1 MTFINKLEEILLN
14 IKFDKKKNILLIIVA
29 ALLLLYIIGNYNN
42 FIDKLLFLPGIIIGI
57 TFHEA
62 AHGYV
67 SHWLGDPTP
76 QNQGRLSLN
85 PLAHIDPM
93 GFIAL
98 LLVGF
103 GWGKPVMIDPRYYKK
118 PKRDEL
124 LVSLAG
130 VTTNLIIAIIFAV
143 IQILII
149 DTGFAYSLGASWN
162 VINVII
168 QYIVFVNLVLMC
180 FNLLPI
186 PPLDGFS
193 VLTQI
198 FDLRKY
204 DWYYKIYSNGFFILM
219 LLVFIGALDGFLDK
233 SVTFFYYNIMRA
245 VLNII

>member
-1 MTFINKLEEILLN
+1 MNINFDKRTKIFFIIIIAAILLLITGSSSNFIN
-14 IKFDKKKNILLIIVA
+14 
-29 ALLLLYIIGNYNN
+29 
-42 FIDKLLFLPGIIIGI
+42 KLLFLPGIIIGI

-76 QNQGRLSLN
+76 KNQGRLSIN

-103 GWGKPVMIDPRYYKK
+103 GWGKPVMIDPRYYKN

-143 IQILII
+143 IQILLI
-149 DTGFAYSLGASWN
+149 DTGAAYSMGASWN
-162 VINVII
+162 VVNLII

-193 VLTQI
+193 VITQL
-198 FDLRKY
+198 FDLRRY
-204 DWYYKIYSNGFFILM
+204 DWYYKLYSNGFFILM
-219 LLVFIGALDGFLDK
+219 ALVFIGALDGFLDK

>member
-1 MTFINKLEEILLN
+1 MNINFDKRTKIFFIIIIAAILLLITGSSSGFIN
-14 IKFDKKKNILLIIVA
+14 
-29 ALLLLYIIGNYNN
+29 
-42 FIDKLLFLPGIIIGI
+42 KLLFLPGIIIGI

-76 QNQGRLSLN
+76 KNQGRLSLN
-85 PLAHIDPM
+85 PLSHIDPM

-103 GWGKPVMIDPRYYKK
+103 GWGKPVMIDPRYYKN

-143 IQILII
+143 IQILLIEAGI
-149 DTGFAYSLGASWN
+149 AYSLGSTWN
-162 VINVII
+162 ILNLMI
-168 QYIVFVNLVLMC
+168 QYVVFVNLVLMC

-193 VLTQI
+193 VITQL
-198 FDLRKY
+198 FDLRRY
-204 DWYYKIYSNGFFILM
+204 DWYYKLYSNGFFILM
-219 LLVFIGALDGFLDK
+219 ALVFIGALDGFLDK
-233 SVTFFYYNIMRA
+233 SVSFFYYNIMRA

>member
-1 MTFINKLEEILLN
+1 MNINFDKRTKIFFIIIIAAILLLITGSSSGFIN
-14 IKFDKKKNILLIIVA
+14 
-29 ALLLLYIIGNYNN
+29 
-42 FIDKLLFLPGIIIGI
+42 KLLFLPGIIIGI

-103 GWGKPVMIDPRYYKK
+103 GWGKPVMIDPRYYKN

-143 IQILII
+143 IQILLIEAGI
-149 DTGFAYSLGASWN
+149 AYSLGSTWN
-162 VINVII
+162 MLNLMI
-168 QYIVFVNLVLMC
+168 QYVVFVNLVLMC

-193 VLTQI
+193 VITQL
-198 FDLRKY
+198 FDLRRY
-204 DWYYKIYSNGFFILM
+204 DWYYKLYSNGFFILM
-219 LLVFIGALDGFLDK
+219 ALVFIGALDGFLDK
-233 SVTFFYYNIMRA
+233 SVSFFYYNIMRA

>member
-1 MTFINKLEEILLN
+1 MNINFDKRTKIFFIIIIAAILLLITGSSSGFIN
-14 IKFDKKKNILLIIVA
+14 
-29 ALLLLYIIGNYNN
+29 
-42 FIDKLLFLPGIIIGI
+42 KLLFLPGIIIGI

-76 QNQGRLSLN
+76 KNQGRLSLN

-103 GWGKPVMIDPRYYKK
+103 GWGKPVMIDPRYYKN

-143 IQILII
+143 IQILLIEAGI
-149 DTGFAYSLGASWN
+149 AYSLGSTWN
-162 VINVII
+162 MLNLMI
-168 QYIVFVNLVLMC
+168 QYVVFVNLVLMC

-193 VLTQI
+193 VITQL
-198 FDLRKY
+198 FDLRRY
-204 DWYYKIYSNGFFILM
+204 DWYYKLYSNGFFILM
-219 LLVFIGALDGFLDK
+219 ALVFIGALDGFLDK
-233 SVTFFYYNIMRA
+233 SVSFFYYNIMRA

>member
-1 MTFINKLEEILLN
+1 MSNIDFKKIPFIIFFFIMIL
-14 IKFDKKKNILLIIVA
+14 FFLIDNES
-29 ALLLLYIIGNYNN
+29 IIN
-42 FIDKLLFLPGIIIGI
+42 KLLFLPGIIIGI

-76 QNQGRLSLN
+76 KNQGRLSLN

-103 GWGKPVMIDPRYYKK
+103 GWGKPVMIDPRYYKN

-143 IQILII
+143 IQILLIK
-149 DTGFAYSLGASWN
+149 TGIAYSLGSKWN
-162 VINVII
+162 MLNLMI
-168 QYIVFVNLVLMC
+168 QYVVFVNLVLMC

-193 VLTQI
+193 VITQL
-198 FDLRKY
+198 FDLRRY
-204 DWYYKIYSNGFFILM
+204 DWYYKLYNNGFFILM
-219 LLVFIGALDGFLDK
+219 ALVFIGALDGFLDK
-233 SVTFFYYNIMRA
+233 SVSFFYYNIMRA

>member
-1 MTFINKLEEILLN
+1 MNINFDKRTKIFFIIIIAATLLLITGSSSGFIN
-14 IKFDKKKNILLIIVA
+14 
-29 ALLLLYIIGNYNN
+29 
-42 FIDKLLFLPGIIIGI
+42 KLLFLPGIIIGI

-76 QNQGRLSLN
+76 KNQGRLSLN

-103 GWGKPVMIDPRYYKK
+103 GWGKPVMIDPRYYKN

-130 VTTNLIIAIIFAV
+130 VTTNLIIAILFAV
-143 IQILII
+143 IQILLI
-149 DTGFAYSLGASWN
+149 DTGAAYSMGSSWN
-162 VINVII
+162 VVNLII

-193 VLTQI
+193 VITQL
-198 FDLRKY
+198 FDLRRY
-204 DWYYKIYSNGFFILM
+204 DWYYKLYNNGFFILM
-219 LLVFIGALDGFLDK
+219 ALVFIGALDGFLDK
-233 SVTFFYYNIMRA
+233 SVSFFYYNIMRA

>member
-1 MTFINKLEEILLN
+1 MNINFDKRTKIFFIIIIAAILLLITGSSSGFIN
-14 IKFDKKKNILLIIVA
+14 
-29 ALLLLYIIGNYNN
+29 
-42 FIDKLLFLPGIIIGI
+42 KLLFLPGIIIGI

-76 QNQGRLSLN
+76 KNQGRLSLN

-103 GWGKPVMIDPRYYKK
+103 GWGKPVMIDPRYYKN

-143 IQILII
+143 IQILLIEAGI
-149 DTGFAYSLGASWN
+149 AYSLGSTWN
-162 VINVII
+162 MLNLMI
-168 QYIVFVNLVLMC
+168 QYVVFVNLVLMC

-193 VLTQI
+193 VITQL
-198 FDLRKY
+198 FDLRRY
-204 DWYYKIYSNGFFILM
+204 DWYYKLYSNGFFILM
-219 LLVFIGALDGFLDK
+219 ALVFIGALDGFLDK

>member
-1 MTFINKLEEILLN
+1 MNINFDKRTKIFFIIIIAAILLLITGSSSGFIN
-14 IKFDKKKNILLIIVA
+14 
-29 ALLLLYIIGNYNN
+29 
-42 FIDKLLFLPGIIIGI
+42 KLLFLPGIIIGI

-76 QNQGRLSLN
+76 KNQGRLSLN

-103 GWGKPVMIDPRYYKK
+103 GWGKPVMIDPRYYKN

-143 IQILII
+143 IQILLIEAGI
-149 DTGFAYSLGASWN
+149 AYSLGSTWN
-162 VINVII
+162 ILNLMI
-168 QYIVFVNLVLMC
+168 QYVVFVNLVLMC

-193 VLTQI
+193 VITQL
-198 FDLRKY
+198 FDLRRY
-204 DWYYKIYSNGFFILM
+204 DWYYKLYSNGFFILM
-219 LLVFIGALDGFLDK
+219 ALVFIGALDGFLDK
-233 SVTFFYYNIMRA
+233 SVSFFYYNIMRA

>member
-1 MTFINKLEEILLN
+1 MNINFDKRTKIFFIIIIAAILLLITGSSSGFIN
-14 IKFDKKKNILLIIVA
+14 
-29 ALLLLYIIGNYNN
+29 
-42 FIDKLLFLPGIIIGI
+42 KLLFLPGIIIGI

-76 QNQGRLSLN
+76 KNQGRLSLN
-85 PLAHIDPM
+85 PLSHIDPM

-103 GWGKPVMIDPRYYKK
+103 GWGKPVMIDPRYYKN

-143 IQILII
+143 IQILLIEAGI
-149 DTGFAYSLGASWN
+149 AYSLGSTWN
-162 VINVII
+162 MLNLMI
-168 QYIVFVNLVLMC
+168 QYVVFVNLVLMC

-193 VLTQI
+193 VITQL
-198 FDLRKY
+198 FDLRRY
-204 DWYYKIYSNGFFILM
+204 DWYYKLYSNGFFILM
-219 LLVFIGALDGFLDK
+219 ALVFIGALDGFLDK
-233 SVTFFYYNIMRA
+233 SVSFFYYNIMRV

>member
-1 MTFINKLEEILLN
+1 MNINFDKRTKIFFIIIIAAILLLITGSSSNFIN
-14 IKFDKKKNILLIIVA
+14 
-29 ALLLLYIIGNYNN
+29 
-42 FIDKLLFLPGIIIGI
+42 KLLFLPGIIIGI

-76 QNQGRLSLN
+76 KNQGRLSLN

-103 GWGKPVMIDPRYYKK
+103 GWGKPVMIDPRYYKN

-130 VTTNLIIAIIFAV
+130 VTTNLIIAIIFAI
-143 IQILII
+143 IQILLI
-149 DTGFAYSLGASWN
+149 DTGVAYSMGSSWSIVN
-162 VINVII
+162 LMI
-168 QYIVFVNLVLMC
+168 QYVVFVNLILMC

-193 VLTQI
+193 VITQL
-198 FDLRKY
+198 FDLRRY
-204 DWYYKIYSNGFFILM
+204 DWYYKLYSNGFFILM
-219 LLVFIGALDGFLDK
+219 ALVFIGALDGFLDK

>member
-1 MTFINKLEEILLN
+1 MRNIDLKKIPFIIFFFIMIL
-14 IKFDKKKNILLIIVA
+14 FFLINNES
-29 ALLLLYIIGNYNN
+29 IIN
-42 FIDKLLFLPGIIIGI
+42 KLLFLPGIIIGI

-76 QNQGRLSLN
+76 KNQGRLSLN

-103 GWGKPVMIDPRYYKK
+103 GWGKPVMIDPRYYKN

-124 LVSLAG
+124 FVSLAG

-143 IQILII
+143 IQILLIK
-149 DTGFAYSLGASWN
+149 TGIAYSLGSTWN
-162 VINVII
+162 MLNLMI
-168 QYIVFVNLVLMC
+168 QYVVFVNLVLMC

-193 VLTQI
+193 VITQI
-198 FDLRKY
+198 FDLRRY
-204 DWYYKIYSNGFFILM
+204 DWYYKLYNNGFFILM
-219 LLVFIGALDGFLDK
+219 ALVFIGALDGFLDK
-233 SVTFFYYNIMRA
+233 SVSFFYYNIMRA

>member
-1 MTFINKLEEILLN
+1 MNINFDRRTKIFFIIIIAAILLLITGSSSNFIN
-14 IKFDKKKNILLIIVA
+14 
-29 ALLLLYIIGNYNN
+29 
-42 FIDKLLFLPGIIIGI
+42 KLLFLPGIIIGI

-76 QNQGRLSLN
+76 KNQGRLSIN

-103 GWGKPVMIDPRYYKK
+103 GWGKPVMIDPRYYKN

-143 IQILII
+143 IQILLI
-149 DTGFAYSLGASWN
+149 DTGAAYSMGASWN
-162 VINVII
+162 VLNLII

-193 VLTQI
+193 VITQL
-198 FDLRKY
+198 FDLRRY
-204 DWYYKIYSNGFFILM
+204 DWYYKLYSNGFFILM
-219 LLVFIGALDGFLDK
+219 ALVFIGALDGFLDK

>member
-1 MTFINKLEEILLN
+1 MNINFDKRTKIFFIIIIAAILLLITGSSSGFIN
-14 IKFDKKKNILLIIVA
+14 
-29 ALLLLYIIGNYNN
+29 
-42 FIDKLLFLPGIIIGI
+42 KLLFLPGIIIGI

-76 QNQGRLSLN
+76 KNQGRLSLN
-85 PLAHIDPM
+85 PLSHIDPM

-103 GWGKPVMIDPRYYKK
+103 GWGKPVMIDPRYYKN

-143 IQILII
+143 IQILLIEAGI
-149 DTGFAYSLGASWN
+149 ASSLGSTCN
-162 VINVII
+162 ILNLMI
-168 QYIVFVNLVLMC
+168 QYVVFVNLVLMC

-193 VLTQI
+193 VITQL
-198 FDLRKY
+198 FDLRRY
-204 DWYYKIYSNGFFILM
+204 DWYYKLYSNGFFILM
-219 LLVFIGALDGFLDK
+219 ALVFIGALDGFLDK
-233 SVTFFYYNIMRA
+233 SVSFFYYNIMRA

>member
-1 MTFINKLEEILLN
+1 MNINFDKRTKIFFIIIIAAILLLITGSSSGFIN
-14 IKFDKKKNILLIIVA
+14 
-29 ALLLLYIIGNYNN
+29 
-42 FIDKLLFLPGIIIGI
+42 KLLFLPGIIIGI

-76 QNQGRLSLN
+76 KNQGRLSLN
-85 PLAHIDPM
+85 PISHIDPM

-103 GWGKPVMIDPRYYKK
+103 GWGKPVMIDPRYYKN

-143 IQILII
+143 IQILLIEAGI
-149 DTGFAYSLGASWN
+149 AYSLGSTWN
-162 VINVII
+162 MLNLMI
-168 QYIVFVNLVLMC
+168 QYVVFVNLVLMC

-193 VLTQI
+193 VITQL
-198 FDLRKY
+198 FDLRRY
-204 DWYYKIYSNGFFILM
+204 DWYYKLYSNGFFILM
-219 LLVFIGALDGFLDK
+219 ALVFIGALDGFLDK

>member
-1 MTFINKLEEILLN
+1 MNINFDKRTKIFFIIIIASILLLITGSSSNFIN
-14 IKFDKKKNILLIIVA
+14 
-29 ALLLLYIIGNYNN
+29 
-42 FIDKLLFLPGIIIGI
+42 KLLFLPGIIIGI

-76 QNQGRLSLN
+76 KNQGRLSLN

-103 GWGKPVMIDPRYYKK
+103 GWGKPVMIDPRYYKN

-143 IQILII
+143 IQILLI
-149 DTGFAYSLGASWN
+149 DTGAAYSMGSSWN
-162 VINVII
+162 VVNLII

-193 VLTQI
+193 VINQI
-198 FDLRKY
+198 FDLRRY
-204 DWYYKIYSNGFFILM
+204 DWYYKLYNNGFFILM
-219 LLVFIGALDGFLDK
+219 ALVFIGALDGFLDK
-233 SVTFFYYNIMRA
+233 SVSFFYYNIMRA

>member
-1 MTFINKLEEILLN
+1 MNINFDRRTKIFFIIIIAAILLLITGSSSNFIN
-14 IKFDKKKNILLIIVA
+14 
-29 ALLLLYIIGNYNN
+29 
-42 FIDKLLFLPGIIIGI
+42 KLLFLPGIIIGI

-76 QNQGRLSLN
+76 KNQGRLSIN

-103 GWGKPVMIDPRYYKK
+103 GWGKPVMIDPRYYKN

-143 IQILII
+143 IQILLI
-149 DTGFAYSLGASWN
+149 DTGAAYSMGSSWN
-162 VINVII
+162 VVNLII

-193 VLTQI
+193 VITQL

-204 DWYYKIYSNGFFILM
+204 DWYYKLYSNGFFILM
-219 LLVFIGALDGFLDK
+219 ALVFIGALDGFLDK

>member
-1 MTFINKLEEILLN
+1 MNINFDKRTKIFFIIIIAAILLLITGSSSNFIN
-14 IKFDKKKNILLIIVA
+14 
-29 ALLLLYIIGNYNN
+29 
-42 FIDKLLFLPGIIIGI
+42 KLLFLPGIIIGI

-76 QNQGRLSLN
+76 KNQGRLSIN

-103 GWGKPVMIDPRYYKK
+103 GWGKPVMIDPRYYKN

-143 IQILII
+143 IQILLI
-149 DTGFAYSLGASWN
+149 DTGTAYSMGSSWN
-162 VINVII
+162 VVNLII

-193 VLTQI
+193 VITQL

-204 DWYYKIYSNGFFILM
+204 DWYYKLYSNGFFILM
-219 LLVFIGALDGFLDK
+219 ALVFIGALDGFLDK

>member
-1 MTFINKLEEILLN
+1 MNINFDRRTKIFFIIIIAAILLLITGSSSNFIN
-14 IKFDKKKNILLIIVA
+14 
-29 ALLLLYIIGNYNN
+29 
-42 FIDKLLFLPGIIIGI
+42 KLLFLPGIIIGI

-76 QNQGRLSLN
+76 KNQGRLSIN

-103 GWGKPVMIDPRYYKK
+103 GWGKPVMIDPRYYKN

-143 IQILII
+143 IQILLI
-149 DTGFAYSLGASWN
+149 DTGAAYSMGASWN
-162 VINVII
+162 VVNLII

-193 VLTQI
+193 VITQL

-204 DWYYKIYSNGFFILM
+204 DWYYKLYSNGFFILM
-219 LLVFIGALDGFLDK
+219 ALVFIGALDGFLDK

>member
-1 MTFINKLEEILLN
+1 MNINFDKRTKIFFIIIIAAILLLITGSSSNFIN
-14 IKFDKKKNILLIIVA
+14 
-29 ALLLLYIIGNYNN
+29 
-42 FIDKLLFLPGIIIGI
+42 KLLFLPGIIIGI

-76 QNQGRLSLN
+76 KNQGRLSIN

-103 GWGKPVMIDPRYYKK
+103 GWGKPVMIDPRYYKN

-130 VTTNLIIAIIFAV
+130 VTTNLIVAIIFAV
-143 IQILII
+143 IQILLI
-149 DTGFAYSLGASWN
+149 DTGAAYSMGSSWN
-162 VINVII
+162 VVNLII

-193 VLTQI
+193 VITQL

-204 DWYYKIYSNGFFILM
+204 DWYYKLYSNGFFILM
-219 LLVFIGALDGFLDK
+219 ALVFIGALDGFLDK

>member
-1 MTFINKLEEILLN
+1 MNINFDKRTKIFFIIIIAAILLLITGSSSNFIN
-14 IKFDKKKNILLIIVA
+14 
-29 ALLLLYIIGNYNN
+29 
-42 FIDKLLFLPGIIIGI
+42 KLLFLPGIIIGI

-76 QNQGRLSLN
+76 KNQGRLSLN

-103 GWGKPVMIDPRYYKK
+103 GWGKPVMIDPRYYKN

-130 VTTNLIIAIIFAV
+130 VTTNLIIAIIFAI
-143 IQILII
+143 IQILLI
-149 DTGFAYSLGASWN
+149 DTGIAYSMGSSWSIVN
-162 VINVII
+162 LMI
-168 QYIVFVNLVLMC
+168 QYVVFVNLILMC

-193 VLTQI
+193 VITQL
-198 FDLRKY
+198 FDLRRY
-204 DWYYKIYSNGFFILM
+204 DWYYKLYSNGFFILM
-219 LLVFIGALDGFLDK
+219 ALVFIGALDGFLDK

>member
-1 MTFINKLEEILLN
+1 MRKIDLKKIPFIIFFFIMIL
-14 IKFDKKKNILLIIVA
+14 FLLINNES
-29 ALLLLYIIGNYNN
+29 IIN
-42 FIDKLLFLPGIIIGI
+42 KLLFLPGIIIGI

-76 QNQGRLSLN
+76 KNQGRLSLN

-130 VTTNLIIAIIFAV
+130 VTTNLIIAILFAI

-162 VINVII
+162 IINLII

-198 FDLRKY
+198 FDLRRY
-204 DWYYKIYSNGFFILM
+204 DWYYKVYSNGFFILM

-233 SVTFFYYNIMRA
+233 SLTFFYYNIMRA
-245 VLNII
+245 VLNIV

>member
-1 MTFINKLEEILLN
+1 MRKIDLKKIPFILFFFIMIL
-14 IKFDKKKNILLIIVA
+14 FFLIDNES
-29 ALLLLYIIGNYNN
+29 IIN
-42 FIDKLLFLPGIIIGI
+42 KLLFLPGIIIGI

-76 QNQGRLSLN
+76 KNQGRLSLN

-103 GWGKPVMIDPRYYKK
+103 GWGKPVMIDPRYYKN

-143 IQILII
+143 IQILLI
-149 DTGFAYSLGASWN
+149 DTGAAYSMGSSWN
-162 VINVII
+162 VVNLII

-193 VLTQI
+193 VITQL
-198 FDLRKY
+198 FDLRRY
-204 DWYYKIYSNGFFILM
+204 DWYYKLYSNGFFILM
-219 LLVFIGALDGFLDK
+219 ALVFIGALDGFLDK
-233 SVTFFYYNIMRA
+233 SVSFFYYNIMRA

>member
-1 MTFINKLEEILLN
+1 MNINFDKRTKIIFIVIIAAILLLITGSYSNFIN
-14 IKFDKKKNILLIIVA
+14 
-29 ALLLLYIIGNYNN
+29 
-42 FIDKLLFLPGIIIGI
+42 KLLFLPGIIIGI

-67 SHWLGDPTP
+67 SYWLGDPTP
-76 QNQGRLSLN
+76 KNQGRLSVN

-103 GWGKPVMIDPRYYKK
+103 GWGKPVMIDPRYYKN

-143 IQILII
+143 IQILLI
-149 DTGFAYSLGASWN
+149 DTGAAYSMGASWN
-162 VINVII
+162 FVNIII

-193 VLTQI
+193 VITQL

-204 DWYYKIYSNGFFILM
+204 EWYYKVYSNGFFILM
-219 LLVFIGALDGFLDK
+219 ALVFIGALDGFLDK

-245 VLNII
+245 VLNIF

>member
-1 MTFINKLEEILLN
+1 MRKIDLKKIPFIIFFFIMIL
-14 IKFDKKKNILLIIVA
+14 FFLINNES
-29 ALLLLYIIGNYNN
+29 IIN
-42 FIDKLLFLPGIIIGI
+42 KLLFLPGIIIGI

-76 QNQGRLSLN
+76 KNQGRLSLN

-130 VTTNLIIAIIFAV
+130 VTTNLIIAILFAI

-162 VINVII
+162 IINLII

-198 FDLRKY
+198 FDLRRY
-204 DWYYKIYSNGFFILM
+204 DWYYRIYSNGFFILM

>member
-1 MTFINKLEEILLN
+1 MRKIDLKKIPFILFFFIMIL
-14 IKFDKKKNILLIIVA
+14 FFLINNES
-29 ALLLLYIIGNYNN
+29 IIN
-42 FIDKLLFLPGIIIGI
+42 KLLFLPGIIIGI

-76 QNQGRLSLN
+76 KNQGRLSLN
-85 PLAHIDPM
+85 PLSHIDPM

-103 GWGKPVMIDPRYYKK
+103 GWGKPVMIDPRYYKN

-143 IQILII
+143 IQILLIEAGI
-149 DTGFAYSLGASWN
+149 AYSLGSTWN
-162 VINVII
+162 ILNLMI
-168 QYIVFVNLVLMC
+168 QYVVFVNLVLMC

-193 VLTQI
+193 VITQL
-198 FDLRKY
+198 FDLRRY
-204 DWYYKIYSNGFFILM
+204 DWYYKLYSNGFFILM
-219 LLVFIGALDGFLDK
+219 ALVFIGALDGFLDK

>member
-1 MTFINKLEEILLN
+1 MRNIDLKKIPFILFFFIMIL
-14 IKFDKKKNILLIIVA
+14 FFLIDNES
-29 ALLLLYIIGNYNN
+29 IIN
-42 FIDKLLFLPGIIIGI
+42 KLLFLPGIIIGI

-76 QNQGRLSLN
+76 KNQGRLSLN

-103 GWGKPVMIDPRYYKK
+103 GWGKPVMIDPRYYKN

-143 IQILII
+143 IQILLIK
-149 DTGFAYSLGASWN
+149 TGIAYSLGSTWN
-162 VINVII
+162 MINLMI

-193 VLTQI
+193 VITQL
-198 FDLRKY
+198 FDLRRY
-204 DWYYKIYSNGFFILM
+204 DWYYKLYSNGFFILM
-219 LLVFIGALDGFLDK
+219 ALVFIGALDGFLDK
-233 SVTFFYYNIMRA
+233 SVSFFYYNIMRA

>member
-1 MTFINKLEEILLN
+1 MNINFDRRTKIFFIIIIAAILLLITGSSSNFIN
-14 IKFDKKKNILLIIVA
+14 
-29 ALLLLYIIGNYNN
+29 
-42 FIDKLLFLPGIIIGI
+42 KLLFLPGIIIGI

-76 QNQGRLSLN
+76 KNQGRLSIN

-103 GWGKPVMIDPRYYKK
+103 GWGKPVMIDPRYYKN

-130 VTTNLIIAIIFAV
+130 VTTNLIVAIIFAV
-143 IQILII
+143 IQILLI
-149 DTGFAYSLGASWN
+149 DTGAAYSMGSSWN
-162 VINVII
+162 VVNLII

-193 VLTQI
+193 VITQL

-204 DWYYKIYSNGFFILM
+204 DWYYKLYSNGFFILM
-219 LLVFIGALDGFLDK
+219 ALVFIGALDGFLDK

>member
-1 MTFINKLEEILLN
+1 MNINFDKRTKIFFIIIIAAILLLITGSSSNFIN
-14 IKFDKKKNILLIIVA
+14 
-29 ALLLLYIIGNYNN
+29 
-42 FIDKLLFLPGIIIGI
+42 KLLFLPGIIIGI

-76 QNQGRLSLN
+76 KNQGRLSLN

-103 GWGKPVMIDPRYYKK
+103 GWGKPVMIDPRYYKN

-130 VTTNLIIAIIFAV
+130 VTTNLILAIIFAI
-143 IQILII
+143 IQILLI
-149 DTGFAYSLGASWN
+149 DTGVAYSMGSSWSIVN
-162 VINVII
+162 LMI
-168 QYIVFVNLVLMC
+168 QYVVFVNLILMC

-193 VLTQI
+193 VITQL
-198 FDLRKY
+198 FDLRRY
-204 DWYYKIYSNGFFILM
+204 DWYYKLYSNGFFILM
-219 LLVFIGALDGFLDK
+219 ALVFIGALDGFLDK

>member
-1 MTFINKLEEILLN
+1 MILFFLINNES
-14 IKFDKKKNILLIIVA
+14 II
-29 ALLLLYIIGNYNN
+29 N
-42 FIDKLLFLPGIIIGI
+42 KLLFLPGIIIGI

-76 QNQGRLSLN
+76 KNQGRLSLN

-103 GWGKPVMIDPRYYKK
+103 GWGKPVMIDPRYYKN

-124 LVSLAG
+124 FVSLAG

-143 IQILII
+143 IQILLIK
-149 DTGFAYSLGASWN
+149 TGIAYSLGSTWN
-162 VINVII
+162 MLNLMI

-193 VLTQI
+193 VITQI
-198 FDLRKY
+198 FDLRRY
-204 DWYYKIYSNGFFILM
+204 DWYYKLYNNGFFILM
-219 LLVFIGALDGFLDK
+219 ALVFIGALDGFLDK
-233 SVTFFYYNIMRA
+233 SVSFFYYNIMRA

>member
-1 MTFINKLEEILLN
+1 MNINFDKRTKIFFIIIIAAILLLITGSSSGFIN
-14 IKFDKKKNILLIIVA
+14 
-29 ALLLLYIIGNYNN
+29 
-42 FIDKLLFLPGIIIGI
+42 KLLFLPGIIIGI

-76 QNQGRLSLN
+76 KSKGRLSIN

-103 GWGKPVMIDPRYYKK
+103 GWGKPVMIDPRYYKN

-143 IQILII
+143 IQILLI
-149 DTGFAYSLGASWN
+149 DTGAAYSMGSSWN
-162 VINVII
+162 VVNLII

-193 VLTQI
+193 VITQL

-204 DWYYKIYSNGFFILM
+204 DWYYKLYSNGFFILM
-219 LLVFIGALDGFLDK
+219 ALVFIGALDGFLDK

-245 VLNII
+245 VLNIF

>member
-1 MTFINKLEEILLN
+1 MRKIDLKKIPFIIFFFIMIL
-14 IKFDKKKNILLIIVA
+14 FLLINNES
-29 ALLLLYIIGNYNN
+29 IIN
-42 FIDKLLFLPGIIIGI
+42 KLLFLPGIIIGI

-76 QNQGRLSLN
+76 KNQGRLSLN

-130 VTTNLIIAIIFAV
+130 VTTNLIIAILFAI

-162 VINVII
+162 II
-168 QYIVFVNLVLMC
+168 VLMC

-198 FDLRKY
+198 FDLRRY
-204 DWYYKIYSNGFFILM
+204 DWYYKVYSNGFFILM

-245 VLNII
+245 VLNIV

>member
-1 MTFINKLEEILLN
+1 MNINFDKRTKIFFIIIIAAILLLITGSSSNFIN
-14 IKFDKKKNILLIIVA
+14 
-29 ALLLLYIIGNYNN
+29 
-42 FIDKLLFLPGIIIGI
+42 KLLFLPGIIIGI

-76 QNQGRLSLN
+76 KNQGRLSIN

-103 GWGKPVMIDPRYYKK
+103 GWGKPVMIDPRYYKN

-130 VTTNLIIAIIFAV
+130 VTTNLIIAIIFAI
-143 IQILII
+143 IQILLI
-149 DTGFAYSLGASWN
+149 DTGAAYSMGASWN
-162 VINVII
+162 VVNLII

-193 VLTQI
+193 VITQL

-204 DWYYKIYSNGFFILM
+204 DWYYKLYSNGFFILM
-219 LLVFIGALDGFLDK
+219 ALVFIGALDGFLDK

>member
-1 MTFINKLEEILLN
+1 MNINFDKRTKIFFIIIIAAILLLITGSSSNFIN
-14 IKFDKKKNILLIIVA
+14 
-29 ALLLLYIIGNYNN
+29 
-42 FIDKLLFLPGIIIGI
+42 KLLFLPGIIIGI

-76 QNQGRLSLN
+76 KNQGRLSIN
-85 PLAHIDPM
+85 PLAHIDPI

-103 GWGKPVMIDPRYYKK
+103 GWGKPVMIDPRYYKN

-143 IQILII
+143 IQILLI
-149 DTGFAYSLGASWN
+149 DTGAAYSMGASWN
-162 VINVII
+162 VLNLII

-193 VLTQI
+193 VITQL
-198 FDLRKY
+198 FDLRRY
-204 DWYYKIYSNGFFILM
+204 DWYYKLYSNGFFILM
-219 LLVFIGALDGFLDK
+219 ALVFIGALDGFLDK

>member
-1 MTFINKLEEILLN
+1 MRKIDLKKIPFIIFFFIIIL
-14 IKFDKKKNILLIIVA
+14 FFLINNES
-29 ALLLLYIIGNYNN
+29 IIN
-42 FIDKLLFLPGIIIGI
+42 KLLFLPGIIIGI

-76 QNQGRLSLN
+76 KNQGRLSLN

-130 VTTNLIIAIIFAV
+130 VTTNLIIAILFAI

-198 FDLRKY
+198 FDLRRY
-204 DWYYKIYSNGFFILM
+204 DWYYKVYSNGFFILM

-245 VLNII
+245 VLNIV

>member
-1 MTFINKLEEILLN
+1 MNINFDKRTKIFFIIIIAAILL
-14 IKFDKKKNILLIIVA
+14 LITGGDSNLI
-29 ALLLLYIIGNYNN
+29 N
-42 FIDKLLFLPGIIIGI
+42 KLLFLPGIIIGI

-76 QNQGRLSLN
+76 KNQGRLSLN
-85 PLAHIDPM
+85 PLAHIDPI

-103 GWGKPVMIDPRYYKK
+103 GWGKPVMIDPRYYKN

-143 IQILII
+143 IQILLIE
-149 DTGFAYSLGASWN
+149 TGIAYSLGSNWN
-162 VINVII
+162 MLNLMI
-168 QYIVFVNLVLMC
+168 QYVVFVNLVLMC

-193 VLTQI
+193 VITQL
-198 FDLRKY
+198 FDLRRY
-204 DWYYKIYSNGFFILM
+204 DWYYKLYNNGFFILM
-219 LLVFIGALDGFLDK
+219 ALVFFGALDGFLDK
-233 SVTFFYYNIMRA
+233 SVSFFYYNIMRA

>member
-1 MTFINKLEEILLN
+1 MNINFDRRTKIFFIIIIAAILLLITGSSSNFIN
-14 IKFDKKKNILLIIVA
+14 
-29 ALLLLYIIGNYNN
+29 
-42 FIDKLLFLPGIIIGI
+42 KLLFLPGIIIGI

-76 QNQGRLSLN
+76 KNQGRLSIN
-85 PLAHIDPM
+85 PLAHIDPI

-103 GWGKPVMIDPRYYKK
+103 GWGKPVMIDPRYYKN

-143 IQILII
+143 IQILLI
-149 DTGFAYSLGASWN
+149 DTGAAYSMGSSWN
-162 VINVII
+162 VVNLII

-193 VLTQI
+193 VITQL

-204 DWYYKIYSNGFFILM
+204 DWYYKLYSNGFFILM
-219 LLVFIGALDGFLDK
+219 ALVFIGALDGFLDK

>member
-1 MTFINKLEEILLN
+1 MNINFDKRTKIFFIIIIAAILLLITGSSSGFIN
-14 IKFDKKKNILLIIVA
+14 
-29 ALLLLYIIGNYNN
+29 
-42 FIDKLLFLPGIIIGI
+42 KLLFLPGIIIGI

-76 QNQGRLSLN
+76 KNQGRLSLN

-103 GWGKPVMIDPRYYKK
+103 GWGKPVMIDPRYYKN

-143 IQILII
+143 IQILLIEAGI
-149 DTGFAYSLGASWN
+149 AYSLGSTWN
-162 VINVII
+162 ILNLMI
-168 QYIVFVNLVLMC
+168 QYVVFVNLVLMC

-193 VLTQI
+193 VITQL
-198 FDLRKY
+198 FDLRRY
-204 DWYYKIYSNGFFILM
+204 DWYYKLYSNGFFILM
-219 LLVFIGALDGFLDK
+219 ALVFIGALDGFLDK

>member
-1 MTFINKLEEILLN
+1 MRKIDLKKIPFIIFFFIMIL
-14 IKFDKKKNILLIIVA
+14 FLLINNES
-29 ALLLLYIIGNYNN
+29 IIN
-42 FIDKLLFLPGIIIGI
+42 KLLFLPGIIIGI

-76 QNQGRLSLN
+76 KNQGRLSLN

-130 VTTNLIIAIIFAV
+130 VTTNLIIAILFAI

-162 VINVII
+162 IINLII

-245 VLNII
+245 VLNIV

>member
-1 MTFINKLEEILLN
+1 MILFFLINNES
-14 IKFDKKKNILLIIVA
+14 II
-29 ALLLLYIIGNYNN
+29 N
-42 FIDKLLFLPGIIIGI
+42 KLLFLPGIIIGI

-76 QNQGRLSLN
+76 KNQGRLSLN

-103 GWGKPVMIDPRYYKK
+103 GWGKPVMIDPRYYKN

-143 IQILII
+143 IQILLIK
-149 DTGFAYSLGASWN
+149 TGIAYSLGSTWN
-162 VINVII
+162 MLNLMI

-193 VLTQI
+193 VITQL
-198 FDLRKY
+198 FDLRRY
-204 DWYYKIYSNGFFILM
+204 DWYYKLYSNGFFILM
-219 LLVFIGALDGFLDK
+219 ALVFIGALDGFLDK
-233 SVTFFYYNIMRA
+233 SVSFFYYNIMRA